1 MTKQINEVVYLDT
14 EVPARVQR
22 RRFTAAYKLKILE
35 QAERCSQPGEIGA
48 LLRREGLYSSH
59 LTSWR
64 QARQKGALAALSK
77 KRGRIK
83 KKETA
88 EAKEVARLRRQNA
101 RLHEK
106 LRRATAVIEVQKKV
120 SDILGVDLNPS
131 ENDESD

>member
-1 MTKQINEVVYLDT
+1 MAEQINEVVYLDT

-64 QARQKGALAALSK
+64 LARQKGALAALSK

-88 EAKEVARLRRQNA
+88 ETKEVARLRRQNVKL
-101 RLHEK
+101 REK

-131 ENDESD
+131 ENDGSD